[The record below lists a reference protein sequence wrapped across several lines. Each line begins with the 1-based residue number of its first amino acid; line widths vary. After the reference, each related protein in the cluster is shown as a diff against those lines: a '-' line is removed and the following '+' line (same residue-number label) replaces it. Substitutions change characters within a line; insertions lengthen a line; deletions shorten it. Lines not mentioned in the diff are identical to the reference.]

1 MDGLIALMS
10 STWDSMVAE
19 HVIHPPLST
28 TSLNISK
35 PTKVE
40 THRGGKYWA
49 RKGNS
54 RSSRKNRID
63 ACIRIYGDKYEVE
76 DRKEKECPYGSG
88 DLPYK
93 GRSGK

>member
-1 MDGLIALMS
+1 MPFLLFSHFLHISHKFLIVL
-10 STWDSMVAE
+10 
-19 HVIHPPLST
+19 H
-28 TSLNISK
+28 
-35 PTKVE
+35 VE
-40 THRGGKYWA
+40 TRRGGKHWA

-63 ACIRIYGDKYEVE
+63 ACIRIYGDEYEVE